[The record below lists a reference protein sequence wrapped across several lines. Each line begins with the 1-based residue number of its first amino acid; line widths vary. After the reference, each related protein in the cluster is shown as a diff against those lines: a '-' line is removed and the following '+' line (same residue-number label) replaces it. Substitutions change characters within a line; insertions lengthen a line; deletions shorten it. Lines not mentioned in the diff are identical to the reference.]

1 MLLTFVLITR
11 SKDCEN
17 CVKVLYNIQI
27 LRTLEF
33 QLLSLSD
40 VMWDVCWF
48 RYFYE
53 ETFILITVEV
63 SSTKYRVRM
72 STLQFTLF

>member
-1 MLLTFVLITR
+1 MLLTLVLITR
-11 SKDCEN
+11 SRDCEN
-17 CVKVLYNIQI
+17 CVNVYNIQI

-53 ETFILITVEV
+53 ETFILLTVEV
-63 SSTKYRVRM
+63 SSRKYRVRM